1 MISRQHLTIT
11 DVFKVQMPSSV
22 PTAMPGVT
30 DKLENQHA
38 TKSSAGGGSLSY
50 LDAVCLKKVKEWM
63 RIGTVCIG
71 DTLSIS
77 LYQKPDVAGL
87 NKWMDSD

>member
-1 MISRQHLTIT
+1 
-11 DVFKVQMPSSV
+11 MPGSV
-22 PTAMPGVT
+22 PTTMPGVT

-50 LDAVCLKKVKEWM
+50 LDAVKEWM

-87 NKWMDSD
+87 NKWMDSDLKCPAASPSRISRILNDLA